1 MDRRRGPHVARRLVV
16 AALLLSLPAVV
27 CLIALYVLGDVGWH
41 TALLGLMFVVV
52 AQAALLAPHF
62 AHVEALRR
70 YLEAQRRTGG
80 RGVPLPLPPGRRSA
94 ILAPELD
101 ETIIETANERERR
114 RRELEA
120 AMAGNEAIL
129 ASLPDPLLSLNRAR
143 RIVRANPAAEELL
156 GGGLLGQDLVVVLR
170 HPALLR
176 AADAAIAGEAGQE
189 VAFAQHGDI
198 ERRFQARAVP
208 LPTPALDGT
217 VALVAL
223 HDTTAQFKAEQLRG
237 DFVANASHEL
247 RTPLSSLLG
256 FIETLRGPA
265 RDDVQAR
272 DAFLTIMQEQAQ
284 RMTRLVEDLMS
295 LSRIEMREH
304 TPPAEAVDLAAV
316 VESVVRGLELRAQAK
331 GMALRVDLADIPA
344 VAGDEDELVQVF
356 QNLIENAVKYGR
368 PGTPVVV
375 EARLVEPQSDAGAR
389 RIGRSSVSVSVV
401 DQGEGIAR
409 EHLPRLTERFYR
421 VDNARSRALG
431 GTGLGLAIV
440 KHIVNRHRG
449 LLTVESTVGKG
460 SRFTVTLPSVVER
473 PSAALRRAG

>member
-1 MDRRRGPHVARRLVV
+1 MEQRRGPQVARRLAVAAILLALPAAASLLYLLATGEIGWT
-16 AALLLSLPAVV
+16 AALL
-27 CLIALYVLGDVGWH
+27 ALAFVL
-41 TALLGLMFVVV
+41 V
-52 AQAALLAPHF
+52 AQAAMLAPHF
-62 AHVEALRR
+62 AHVDALRR

-80 RGVPLPLPPGRRSA
+80 RGLPLPLPPGRRSA

-143 RIVRANPAAEELL
+143 RIVRANPGAEDLL
-156 GGGLLGQDLVVVLR
+156 GTSILGQDLVVVLR

-198 ERRFQARAVP
+198 ERRFQARVVP

-217 VALVAL
+217 VAILAL

-247 RTPLSSLLG
+247 RTPLSSLMG

-304 TPPAEAVDLAAV
+304 TPPSEAVDLAAV
-316 VESVVRGLELRAQAK
+316 VDSVVRGLELRAQAK
-331 GMALRVDLADIPA
+331 GMTLSARLSDLPP

-356 QNLIENAVKYGR
+356 QNLIENALKYGR
-368 PGTPVVV
+368 PG
-375 EARLVEPQSDAGAR
+375 
-389 RIGRSSVSVSVV
+389 
-401 DQGEGIAR
+401 
-409 EHLPRLTERFYR
+409 LPW
-421 VDNARSRALG
+421 RSRDASWSPAA
-431 GTGLGLAIV
+431 TPAPA
-440 KHIVNRHRG
+440 
-449 LLTVESTVGKG
+449 G
-460 SRFTVTLPSVVER
+460 SAGR
-473 PSAALRRAG
+473 PSPSA